1 MRRSLL
7 SALVVALFVSG
18 LVLGQASF
26 GHLHGVI
33 RDSAGNLLPG
43 VEVTIS
49 SGTSFRRV
57 TLVIWQLSITRLPDY
72 PITQFSVPIR
82 HSNSGR
88 RSSGPGN
95 RARAT
100 RPAGIA
106 AHRLR

>member
-57 TLVIWQLSITRLPDY
+57 TLTSEKGEFWFRDL
-72 PITQFSVPIR
+72 
-82 HSNSGR
+82 
-88 RSSGPGN
+88 GPGTYAVT
-95 RARAT
+95 ARLAGFASSNASAVIAGGFT
-100 RPAGIA
+100 RELSLVLNAG
-106 AHRLR
+106 